1 MLNEA
6 RPSMEFPVSAGYAMT
21 AEPVGASG
29 AGPPKMTDSGMSCSI
44 TGGTVVVVTVV
55 GVASLEFPLEVRTMT
70 IASNE
75 TVASTAMRRRS
86 YIDRATV

>member
-1 MLNEA
+1 
-6 RPSMEFPVSAGYAMT
+6 MEFPVSAGYAMT
-21 AEPVGASG
+21 AEPVGANG
-29 AGPPKMTDSGMSCSI
+29 AGPPKMTDSGMTCSI

-55 GVASLEFPLEVRTMT
+55 GVASLEFPLDVRTMT

>member
-1 MLNEA
+1 MVFTE
-6 RPSMEFPVSAGYAMT
+6 SAGNAMT
-21 AEPVGASG
+21 AEPVGARG
-29 AGPPKMTDSGMSCSI
+29 AGPPKMTDSGMSCST

-55 GVASLEFPLEVRTMT
+55 GVASLEFSLDARTMT

-86 YIDRATV
+86 